1 MALTDDDLLSSSNS
15 IQVLLGK
22 IGILAEEMARECEP
36 HRHIVF
42 LKKHKCASSTIYDI
56 LNRYKKKHR
65 LFAASKPIGSFVGGY
80 PNYFNS
86 TFIAPPQADKYD
98 IIFNHFRWN
107 EAEVKKVTFDDTI
120 FLTSVR
126 EPLSHYKSVFDFF
139 YGTFN
144 KEEKI
149 VNHFCNLAC
158 SGAPFLEMLRGAGY
172 PFEHFMTCV
181 PDCYDST
188 LPWSFRAK
196 NFQVFEMGLD
206 NDHEDLDRLEA
217 HLDGMNEVRSV
228 CQLLIDLSLALD
240 YGCGLNHRTLC
251 RIRFDDAQEVM
262 YELARPIPTTDQSP
276 QSRWVRVFWQAEEKL
291 LRVPKARPPHVQRKY
306 NV

>member
-276 QSRWVRVFWQAEEKL
+276 QSR
-291 LRVPKARPPHVQRKY
+291 
-306 NV
+306 